1 VKRRTVRISG
11 TRRTAGGLGIDGRF
25 WSRVCPLLLSIF
37 IAAQP
42 LMDAA
47 SINLRPASLIAQSEA
62 LVPIGTS
69 LQSVHHNLWQ
79 RTAAAFAPR
88 RIFLP
93 VVFGPMF
100 ILADGQS
107 YRNLE
112 AVHCTL
118 PLGSVHGGRSPPFH
132 S

>member
-1 VKRRTVRISG
+1 MC
-11 TRRTAGGLGIDGRF
+11 RTAGRLGIDGRF
-25 WSRVCPLLLSIF
+25 WSRVGPLLLSIF

-42 LMDAA
+42 LLDLA
-47 SINLRPASLIAQSEA
+47 SINPRPASLIAQSDG
-62 LVPIGTS
+62 LVPLGTS
-69 LQSVHHNLWQ
+69 LQLVHHDLWQ

-93 VVFGPMF
+93 LVFGPMF
-100 ILADGQS
+100 NLADGQS

-112 AVHCTL
+112 AVHRTL
-118 PLGSVHGGRSPPFH
+118 LFESVHGGRSPPFH